1 MIKTKISKLTLVNI
15 VVLAG
20 FTVYYLVQRN
30 PEFLI
35 YVVTISAMIYLI
47 EKTDRIFNY
56 GLPAKIGF
64 STWLFLHLGG
74 GAFHINGNRWYDTIL
89 IDIVGEPYHILKY
102 DQAIHT
108 FCYFVITL
116 FIYAIVRHISK
127 EKANPLT
134 ICLITAFA
142 SMGISA
148 MNEIVEF
155 SAVVFFGST
164 GVGDYF
170 NNALDLVFNLAGV
183 IPAIAIAEKARK

>member
-1 MIKTKISKLTLVNI
+1 MTSTKISKLTLVNL

-30 PEFLI
+30 SEFLI
-35 YVVTISAMIYLI
+35 YVVTLSATIYLI

-74 GAFHINGNRWYDTIL
+74 GAFKINGNRWYDTIL

-116 FIYAIVRHISK
+116 FIYAVVRHISK
-127 EKANPLT
+127 
-134 ICLITAFA
+134 
-142 SMGISA
+142 S
-148 MNEIVEF
+148 
-155 SAVVFFGST
+155 
-164 GVGDYF
+164 
-170 NNALDLVFNLAGV
+170 
-183 IPAIAIAEKARK
+183 

>member
-1 MIKTKISKLTLVNI
+1 MIKTKISKSTLVNI
-15 VVLAG
+15 VLLAS

-30 PEFLI
+30 SEFLI

-64 STWLFLHLGG
+64 CIWLFLHLGG

-116 FIYAIVRHISK
+116 FIYAVVRHISK
-127 EKANPLT
+127 ETPNRLA
-134 ICLITAFA
+134 ICLITALA
-142 SMGISA
+142 AMGVSA
-148 MNEIVEF
+148 MNEIIEF
-155 SAVVFFGST
+155 SAVVVFGST
-164 GVGDYF
+164 GVGGYY

-183 IPAIAIAEKARK
+183 IPAIAVAAKTRK

>member
-1 MIKTKISKLTLVNI
+1 
-15 VVLAG
+15 
-20 FTVYYLVQRN
+20 
-30 PEFLI
+30 
-35 YVVTISAMIYLI
+35 MIYLI
-47 EKTDRIFNY
+47 EKTDGIFNY

-74 GAFHINGNRWYDTIL
+74 GAFHINGQRWYDTIL

-102 DQAIHT
+102 DQALHT

-127 EKANPLT
+127 EKANPLA

-148 MNEIVEF
+148 MNEIIEF
-155 SAVVFFGST
+155 SAVVVFNSS
-164 GVGDYF
+164 GVGGYY

-183 IPAIAIAEKARK
+183 IPAIAVAAKTKK

>member
-30 PEFLI
+30 SEFLI
-35 YVVTISAMIYLI
+35 YVVTLSAVIYLI

-56 GLPAKIGF
+56 GLPAKISF
-64 STWLFLHLGG
+64 NIWLFLHLGG
-74 GAFHINGNRWYDTIL
+74 GAFHINGQRWYDMIL

-108 FCYFVITL
+108 FCYFAITL
-116 FIYAIVRHISK
+116 FIYTVVRHISK
-127 EKANPLT
+127 ENANRLA
-134 ICLITAFA
+134 ICLITALA
-142 SMGISA
+142 AMGVSA
-148 MNEIVEF
+148 TNEIVEF
-155 SAVVFFGST
+155 SAVVVFGST

-183 IPAIAIAEKARK
+183 IPAITIAAKARK